1 MRPATSIG
9 LLGLCALIAL
19 PNAAFSNEKT
29 ADNPNG
35 CKVVE
40 RKGGAPAGANSG
52 SLSSTVTAGGGHVST
67 STSGGNGVTVYS
79 GNGGGSSVATTSSSG
94 GNGSTMVTTSNG
106 NCIIYVD
113 PGQRK
118 ADEK

>member
-1 MRPATSIG
+1 MRPATAIG
-9 LLGLCALIAL
+9 LFGLCALIAL
-19 PNAAFSNEKT
+19 PNAAFSNDKT

-40 RKGGAPAGANSG
+40 RKGGTPPG
-52 SLSSTVTAGGGHVST
+52 SLSSTVTAGGGHVSA

-79 GNGGGSSVATTSSSG
+79 GNGNSAATASTSGNGSS
-94 GNGSTMVTTSNG
+94 STMVTSGNG
-106 NCIIYVD
+106 DCTIYVD

-118 ADEK
+118 ADGK

>member
-1 MRPATSIG
+1 MRSATAIG
-9 LLGLCALIAL
+9 LLGLCALVGL
-19 PNAAFSNEKT
+19 PQAAFSNDKT

-40 RKGGAPAGANSG
+40 RKSDTPAG
-52 SLSSTVTAGGGHVST
+52 SLSSTVTAGGGHVSA
-67 STSGGNGVTVYS
+67 STGAGNGVTIYS
-79 GNGGGSSVATTSSSG
+79 GNGGSVATASTSS
-94 GNGSTMVTTSNG
+94 NGRSSTMVTSGNG
-106 NCIIYVD
+106 DCTIYVD